1 MIKTK
6 AIVLNRKKAGNY
18 DASVFLYTLDQGK
31 LGLTARGLQK
41 SSSKL
46 AGHLE
51 PLNLVEL
58 MIIKG
63 KGRDY
68 IGSAISENS
77 FLNIKSNYDKLNIAG
92 QGIRFLSDLSFN
104 DQADFNIFLTLKDFL
119 FDLNENDNELSL
131 LCFKLKILSLSGYNF
146 DFSSCSL
153 CSKSGAIFFDY
164 FDKEVL
170 CEDCFGKESF
180 RKDRS
185 FRIKE
190 GVSEL
195 KELVLS
201 SSFSSLK
208 EIEFDEKE
216 KDSLDSLIDIIKKI
230 A

>member
-18 DASVFLYTLDQGK
+18 DASVFLYTLDHGK
-31 LGLTARGLQK
+31 LSLIARGLQK

-63 KGRDY
+63 RGRDY
-68 IGSAISENS
+68 VGSAISENS
-77 FLNIKSNYDKLNIAG
+77 FLNIKSDYDKLNLAG
-92 QGIRFLSDLSFN
+92 QGIKFLSDLSFD

-119 FDLNENDNELSL
+119 SNLNESDNELSL
-131 LCFKLKILSLSGYNF
+131 LCFKLKILRLLGYDFN
-146 DFSSCSL
+146 FSSCSL
-153 CSKSGAIFFDY
+153 CSKSGTNFFDY

-170 CEDCFGKESF
+170 CEDCLEKETF
-180 RKDRS
+180 RRDRGVE
-185 FRIKE
+185 IKE
-190 GVSEL
+190 GVSGL
-195 KELVLS
+195 KEIILS
-201 SSFSSLK
+201 SDFFYLK
-208 EIEFDEKE
+208 EIEFDKKE
-216 KDSLDSLIDIIKKI
+216 KDSLDSLVDIMKKI